1 MDESAGHAV
10 PGEAMNTKH
19 PQPAN
24 PIPEK
29 YFRPF
34 VLPSPRLRAE
44 DVLELLLAK
53 TSGGS
58 LDAKAALLTISNACT
73 NLELS
78 HGQKVRDAS
87 DFREF
92 FQEMANRLAE
102 ATPIETAPLPKE

>member
-1 MDESAGHAV
+1 
-10 PGEAMNTKH
+10 MNTKNH
-19 PQPAN
+19 KPTN

-34 VLPSPRLRAE
+34 VLPSPRITAQDL
-44 DVLELLLAK
+44 LELLLAK
-53 TSGGS
+53 TSADL
-58 LDAKAALLTISNACT
+58 LDAKAALLTIANACT

-78 HGQKVRDAS
+78 LGQKVRDAS

-102 ATPIETAPLPKE
+102 ATPKTG